1 MHALRSIALLAL
13 LPLPTQLIGVETVH
27 AAPAATAPQARI
39 TKNELVGLLRA
50 VPGVKARYKEERR
63 IALLAAPLVSEGTI
77 HFAPPSKLARHQSS
91 PARASVV
98 VDGKRLRFGDDVGK
112 DDIDLTS
119 NPVVAVFVDSFLQ
132 VLAGDADA
140 LAVHYN
146 IEFTGG
152 TATDARA
159 WTMTL
164 RPKAAPMT
172 KIVERITLRG
182 KDATVREL
190 EVHEVGGDSTLT
202 TFLDVDI
209 AHKYG
214 DKEIAE
220 VFRVP

>member
-13 LPLPTQLIGVETVH
+13 LPLPIVVNGVESVH
-27 AAPAATAPQARI
+27 AAAPAAAAPAKI
-39 TKNELVGLLRA
+39 TKDELVGMLRA

-63 IALLAAPLVSEGTI
+63 LALLAAPLVSEGTI
-77 HFAPPSKLARHQSS
+77 HFAPPGKLARHQSA
-91 PARASVV
+91 PAKASVV

-112 DDIDLTS
+112 DDIDLAS

-140 LAVHYN
+140 LAVHYT

-164 RPKAAPMT
+164 RPKGEPMT
-172 KIVERITLRG
+172 KIVERIILRG
-182 KDATVREL
+182 KDAKVREL

>member
-1 MHALRSIALLAL
+1 MHALRSIALVVL
-13 LPLPTQLIGVETVH
+13 LPLATLASGVAPVE
-27 AAPAATAPQARI
+27 AAPASQPAKI
-39 TKNELVGLLRA
+39 TKDELVGLVRA

-63 IALLAAPLVSEGTI
+63 LALLAAPLVSEGTI
-77 HFAPPSKLARHQSS
+77 HFAPPTKLARHQTS
-91 PARASVV
+91 PAKASVV

-112 DDIDLTS
+112 DDIDLAS

-140 LAVHYN
+140 LEKHYT

-152 TATDARA
+152 TTTDARA

-182 KDATVREL
+182 REAVVREL
-190 EVHEVGGDSTLT
+190 EVLEVGGDSTLT
-202 TFLDVDI
+202 TFMDVDI

-220 VFRVP
+220 VFTSP